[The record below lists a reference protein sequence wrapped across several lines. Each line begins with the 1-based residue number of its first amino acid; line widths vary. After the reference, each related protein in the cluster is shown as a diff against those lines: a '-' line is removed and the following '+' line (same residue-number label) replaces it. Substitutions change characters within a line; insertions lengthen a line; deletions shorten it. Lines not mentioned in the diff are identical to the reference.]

1 MDLPEAL
8 LTIDLLRGQIEMLE
22 RLLGERDAKIR
33 ALETEMQLKRHDIA
47 RLRKQL
53 HGDRSERVAPEELT
67 LPGVD
72 LAPSNDTATPPEPE
86 KKQRVREHERT
97 TKRRSPLTLDPACV
111 TDKHVYVT
119 PEQTACACCG
129 AAMTSIGEETRVCVE
144 RVPACFVRTITHR
157 LKFAC
162 GACKQGGVHIAQPE
176 DYSVL
181 GPTPPGPSLAA
192 DIAVMH
198 YADHLPF
205 HRIAGILRREG
216 LTIDR
221 GALSR
226 IAGRVA
232 EALRIVVASME
243 RELLASDDV
252 LGIDGTHVKILAS
265 PHCKRRQI
273 YVVHGRGH
281 VVFRALER
289 DRADDVLE
297 GFKGFL
303 GVVECDAASTHTGS
317 LSVSFGLRLA
327 LCNAHCRRKFHEA
340 RETDRARA
348 DRALR
353 FFQHVAQH
361 ERRWKALDVTSRQRE
376 RDAVL
381 RPIVERFRA
390 WLIED
395 RPRLGPR
402 TPMAGAFEYALSHW
416 EGLTRFLDDGR
427 IPWTNNESER
437 LLRHLLVGRKA
448 WVFRGSFEG
457 AERGCVLWS
466 LTMSCRLH
474 GLDPRRYLLDTL
486 EALRVTPHR
495 RVHELTPREYAKR
508 HAVIATAS

>member
-1 MDLPEAL
+1 
-8 LTIDLLRGQIEMLE
+8 MLE
-22 RLLGERDAKIR
+22 RLLGERDER
-33 ALETEMQLKRHDIA
+33 VRELTLALQLKAYEAERF
-47 RLRKQL
+47 RQQL
-53 HGDRSERVAPEELT
+53 YGDRSERVAPEALT
-67 LPGVD
+67 LPGLD
-72 LAPSNDTATPPEPE
+72 LTPSNDTATPSEPE
-86 KKQRVREHERT
+86 RKRRVREHERT
-97 TKRRSPLTLDPACV
+97 TKRRSPLALDPACV

-119 PEQTACACCG
+119 PEQTACGCCG

-144 RVPACFVRTITHR
+144 RVPACYVRTFTHR

-162 GACKQGGVHIAQPE
+162 GACKQGGVRIAQPE

-181 GPTPPGPSLAA
+181 GPTPVGPSLAV

-205 HRIAGILRREG
+205 NRIAGILRREG

-232 EALRIVVASME
+232 EALRVVLSSME
-243 RELLASDDV
+243 REMLASDDV

-289 DRADDVLE
+289 ERADDVLE
-297 GFKGFL
+297 GFEGFL
-303 GVVECDAASTHTGS
+303 GVIECDAAKTHTGS

-340 RETDRARA
+340 RETDRERA
-348 DRALR
+348 DHALR
-353 FFQHVAQH
+353 FFQQVAQH
-361 ERRWKALDVTSRQRE
+361 ERRWKALDATARQRE
-376 RDAVL
+376 RHTVL
-381 RPIVERFRA
+381 RPIVERFHA
-390 WLIED
+390 WLIEE
-395 RPRLGPR
+395 RPKLWPR
-402 TPMAGAFEYALSHW
+402 TPMAGAFDYALAHW

-437 LLRHLLVGRKA
+437 LLRHLVVGRKG
-448 WVFRGSFEG
+448 WVFRGSFKG

-486 EALRVTPHR
+486 EALRVTPLK

-508 HAVIATAS
+508 QSSLAQAS